1 MIGSRRDNAENSGE
15 KVFYVKQKEKRKKK
29 HSLKEQWPLYVM
41 ALPGVI
47 ALLAFSYFPMAGI
60 VLVFKQYNFK
70 GGIFGSP
77 WADPIYKNF
86 AFFFNNFSTAMR
98 STGLTVMYN
107 ILFFAVGTTVAVA
120 IAIMLGEIRNKWFI
134 KVSQSF
140 MFLPYFISWMVIGAI
155 LNALINSETGMF
167 SELFT
172 RADGTVMDLYALPN
186 AWILILVIVNTW
198 QSCGYSSIIYYGV
211 ISGIDSSLYEAAR
224 VDGATKWQCIKK
236 ITLPLIRPT
245 IIIMFLLSVGN
256 MLKGNL
262 NMIIG
267 LTNLN
272 PVLFPTTDLIDV
284 FVYRSGVRNGEMA
297 YASAV
302 SLYQSVFGLIL
313 VLVSN
318 KIAGKFDKD
327 ATLF

>member
-1 MIGSRRDNAENSGE
+1 MIQKGSYKYRRRS
-15 KVFYVKQKEKRKKK
+15 KFIQ
-29 HSLKEQWPLYVM
+29 QWPLYVLS
-41 ALPGVI
+41 LPGI
-47 ALLAFSYFPMAGI
+47 LALVAFSYLPMAGI
-60 VLVFKQYNFK
+60 ILVFKQYNFK
-70 GGIFGSP
+70 EGIFGSP

-86 AFFFNNFSTAMR
+86 SFFFNNFSTAMR

-107 ILFFAVGTTVAVA
+107 ILFFLVGTAMAVA
-120 IAIMLGEIRNKWFI
+120 IAIMLGEISNRRFI
-134 KVSQSF
+134 KISQSL

-155 LNALINSETGMF
+155 LYAFLNAETGMINKIMQ
-167 SELFT
+167 SMG
-172 RADGTVMDLYALPN
+172 GTTFDYYSAPK

-211 ISGIDSSLYEAAR
+211 ISGIDISLYEAAR
-224 VDGATKWQCIKK
+224 VDGASKWQSIVR
-236 ITLPLIRPT
+236 ITLPLLRPT
-245 IIIMFLLSVGN
+245 IVILFLLSIGN

-272 PVLFPTTDLIDV
+272 PVLFSTTDLIDV

-297 YASAV
+297 FASAI

-313 VLVSN
+313 VLTAN
-318 KIAGKFDKD
+318 KIAGKIDKD
-327 ATLF
+327 STLF

>member
-1 MIGSRRDNAENSGE
+1 
-15 KVFYVKQKEKRKKK
+15 
-29 HSLKEQWPLYVM
+29 M
-41 ALPGVI
+41 ALPGVL
-47 ALLAFSYFPMAGI
+47 ALLAFSYLPMAGI

-70 GGIFGSP
+70 QGIFGSP

-86 AFFFNNFSTAMR
+86 KFFFNNLSTAMR

-107 ILFFAVGTTVAVA
+107 ILFFVFGTIMAVA
-120 IAIMLGEIRNKWFI
+120 IAIMLGEISNRLFI
-134 KVSQSF
+134 KISQSL

-155 LNALINSETGMF
+155 LYALINAETGMLSQIMEHF
-167 SELFT
+167 GKESF
-172 RADGTVMDLYALPN
+172 DFYAYPK
-186 AWILILVIVNTW
+186 AWILILVIINTW

-224 VDGATKWQCIKK
+224 VDGASKWQCIKK
-236 ITLPLIRPT
+236 ITLPLLKPT
-245 IIIMFLLSVGN
+245 IIILFLLSVGN

-297 YASAV
+297 FASAI
-302 SLYQSVFGLIL
+302 SLYQSIFGLIL

-318 KIAGKFDKD
+318 KIAGKFDQD
-327 ATLF
+327 STLF

>member
-1 MIGSRRDNAENSGE
+1 M
-15 KVFYVKQKEKRKKK
+15 KQKTKRKRK
-29 HSLKEQWPLYVM
+29 SFKEQWPLYTM

-60 VLVFKQYNFK
+60 ILVFKQYNFK
-70 GGIFGSP
+70 GGIFRSP

-86 AFFFNNFSTAMR
+86 VFFFNNMSTAMR
-98 STGLTVMYN
+98 ATTLTVMYN
-107 ILFFAVGTTVAVA
+107 ILFFAVGTAAAVA
-120 IAIMLGEIRNKWFI
+120 IAIMLSEITNKVFI

-155 LNALINSETGMF
+155 LNSLINSETG
-167 SELFT
+167 LLAQVVN
-172 RADGTVMDLYALPN
+172 RAGGTMPDVYAMPKP
-186 AWILILVIVNTW
+186 WILILVIVNTW

-211 ISGIDSSLYEAAR
+211 ISGIDASLYEAAR
-224 VDGATKWQCIKK
+224 VDGASKWQCIKK
-236 ITLPLIRPT
+236 ITLPLLRPT

-297 YASAV
+297 FASAV

>member
-1 MIGSRRDNAENSGE
+1 MFKSKKPSEPVGTI
-15 KVFYVKQKEKRKKK
+15 RKKSGFRK
-29 HSLKEQWPLYVM
+29 FRQDIPLYIL

-47 ALLAFSYFPMAGI
+47 ALSYFPMAGI
-60 VLVFKQYNFK
+60 VLVFKDYNFK

-86 AFFFNNFSTAMR
+86 RFFFNNISTAMR

-107 ILFFAVGTTVAVA
+107 LLFFIVGTIFAVA
-120 IAIMLGEIRNKWFI
+120 IAIMLSEIKGKMFI
-134 KVSQSF
+134 KISQSL
-140 MFLPYFISWMVIGAI
+140 MFLPYFISWMVMGAI
-155 LNALINSETGMF
+155 L
-167 SELFT
+167 
-172 RADGTVMDLYALPN
+172 YALLNADSGLLNQTLVSLGKEPIDFYAN
-186 AWILILVIVNTW
+186 PKAWIAILTIVNTW
-198 QSCGYSSIIYYGV
+198 QSCGYTSIIYYGV
-211 ISGIDSSLYEAAR
+211 LTGIDSSLYEAAK
-224 VDGATKWQCIKK
+224 VDGASKLQCIRK
-236 ITLPLIRPT
+236 ITVPLLKPT
-245 IIIMFLLSVGN
+245 IIILFLLSVGN

-272 PVLFPTTDLIDV
+272 PVLFSTTDLIDV

-297 YASAV
+297 FASAI
-302 SLYQSVFGLIL
+302 SLYQSIFGFLL
-313 VLVSN
+313 VITAN